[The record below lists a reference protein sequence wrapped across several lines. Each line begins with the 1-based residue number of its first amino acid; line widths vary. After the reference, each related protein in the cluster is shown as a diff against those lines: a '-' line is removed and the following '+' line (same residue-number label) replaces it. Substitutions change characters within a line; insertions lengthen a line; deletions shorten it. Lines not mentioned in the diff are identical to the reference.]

1 MTRATRFNLSLIT
14 LLLLTS
20 LACQT
25 VLAPLAGGRADDS
38 PTPETN
44 SPTTSP
50 TAATS
55 AEEDAPV
62 EAGENC
68 GVTAEPVEDGEL
80 EANPAH
86 TSIGDPYAP
95 ELGNQGYDV
104 QRYTLALSLDP
115 ARPRQ
120 VCGTV
125 TIEAT
130 ATEAIEEFG
139 LDFIGFGIQS
149 LTVNGVEAET
159 YRTPG
164 KVVILLDAP
173 LAAGDDF
180 EVKIHYGGLT
190 EQVQSRFAP
199 FEDSLGLFFPSEQNL
214 YALSEPDG
222 SRYWFPCND
231 HPRDKALFRFEITTP
246 GGLMAVANGLLKD
259 EIDNGDTTT
268 WVWEHADPMAPYLAT
283 VAVGDYAE
291 VQNEVV
297 NGVAL
302 RSYALP
308 SAASTL
314 EIELERTAEA
324 IGWMEEMVGSYP
336 FEAYGYVTVESFGV
350 TLENQSMVVLSI
362 YMINEAVMVH
372 ELAHMW
378 FGDHV
383 SLDTWGDMWRNE
395 GFATYFEYLWGYRD
409 DPSGFDAEMDALVNS
424 IDRNTALEPLTDLT
438 PANLFGYESYVKG
451 AALLHA
457 LRGEVGDTAFFK
469 GLRLYLERF
478 GGGTATNADF
488 IAVMEEA
495 SGSDLEAFFDLW
507 LNK

>member
-1 MTRATRFNLSLIT
+1 MRTASRIPIALIVS
-14 LLLLTS
+14 LLLAS

-25 VLAPLAGGRADDS
+25 VMTPLTGQTPVDSASEATPDRA
-38 PTPETN
+38 PTPAT
-44 SPTTSP
+44 SDTTS
-50 TAATS
+50 TGDSGAAC
-55 AEEDAPV
+55 D
-62 EAGENC
+62 
-68 GVTAEPVEDGEL
+68 VTAQPPDRGTLPSDPEH
-80 EANPAH
+80 A
-86 TSIGDPYAP
+86 SIGDPYAP

-104 QRYTLALSLDP
+104 QRYTLALALDP
-115 ARPRQ
+115 TQPRD

-125 TIEAT
+125 TIEAI
-130 ATEAIEEFG
+130 AVEALTEFA
-139 LDFIGFGIQS
+139 LDFIGFGIQRV
-149 LTVNGVEAET
+149 TVNGVEAEFI
-159 YRTPG
+159 RTAG
-164 KVVILLDAP
+164 KVVIQPDAP
-173 LAAGDDF
+173 LAAGDAF
-180 EVKIHYGGLT
+180 SV
-190 EQVQSRFAP
+190 QVQYAGQTVQTQSRYAP
-199 FEDSLGLFFPSEQNL
+199 FEESLGLFFPSAQNL

-246 GGLMAVANGLLKD
+246 RGLMAVANGLLID

-268 WVWEHADPMAPYLAT
+268 WVWEHGDPMATYLAT
-283 VAVGDYAE
+283 VAVGDYVE
-291 VQNEVV
+291 VQNEIV

-308 SAASTL
+308 ASASSL
-314 EIELERTAEA
+314 EVELVRTADA
-324 IGWMEEMVGSYP
+324 IEWMETMVGPYP

-362 YMINEAVMVH
+362 YMIDQAVLVH

-409 DPSGFDAEMDALVNS
+409 DPAGFDAEMDSLVDFVNS
-424 IDRNTALEPLTDLT
+424 NTGFEPLTDLT

-457 LRGEVGDTAFFK
+457 LHGEVGETAFFD
-469 GLRLYLERF
+469 GLRLYLERH
-478 GGGTATNADF
+478 GGGTATNEDF
-488 IAVMEEA
+488 IDAMEEA
-495 SGSDLEAFFDLW
+495 SGENLSAFFDVW
-507 LNK
+507 LNE